1 MRVAVPLLC
10 LAGLAACQQGS
21 QTGSGA
27 DNAVA
32 AATEPASPA
41 ADAPRGEAAADN
53 PARLIGAW
61 LAHVDEGDFSA
72 AQSLFPSGGAP
83 DVFDAYAPMTLE
95 AFEVGEAAIE
105 GAAGSLYATV
115 PLSATITQDMTDES
129 VSLEGTITLRRA
141 NEDPG
146 STPDQ
151 RRWRFERAELR

>member
-1 MRVAVPLLC
+1 MRIAVPLLC
-10 LAGLAACQQGS
+10 LAGLAACQQTPEAGA
-21 QTGSGA
+21 GA

-32 AATEPASPA
+32 AATETASPA
-41 ADAPRGEAAADN
+41 SEAPPAADN

-61 LAHVDEGDFSA
+61 LAHLDEGDFSA

-95 AFEVGEAAIE
+95 TFEVGEAAIE

-115 PLSATITQDMTDES
+115 PLSATITQDMTDQS
-129 VSLEGTITLRRA
+129 VSLEGAITLRRA
-141 NEDPG
+141 NDVPG